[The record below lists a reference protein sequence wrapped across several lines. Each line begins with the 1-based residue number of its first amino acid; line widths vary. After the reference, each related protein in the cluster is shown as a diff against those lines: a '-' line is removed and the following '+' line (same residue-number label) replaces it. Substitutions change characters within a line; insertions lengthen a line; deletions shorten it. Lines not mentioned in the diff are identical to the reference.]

1 MHSSTTQNPVAADRG
16 GPADH
21 GAPIAA
27 RPPAIAVQGL
37 HKSFSGK
44 DGRIHAVNGV
54 DLTIGHGEIVAFL
67 GPNGAG
73 KTTTLDIALGLVPP
87 DAGSV
92 SVMGLTP
99 REAVLAGKVSALL
112 QTGGLLR
119 DLTVAETVRY
129 VASTFTAPR
138 PVQEVLDRAGL
149 NELANRKVSKCSGG
163 EQQRLRFALA
173 LLPDPELLILDEPTA
188 GMDVTARREFWD
200 TMRTEARAGR
210 SVVFATHYLEEAE
223 NFAERI
229 VMISGG
235 KIVADGATSE
245 IRERNSGRT
254 LSVDLPEHGAQDL
267 LDDIAALDVITDVR
281 RNGRR
286 AYLRASNTDAAALAL
301 LSEVGA
307 SGLEIASANLESAFV
322 ALTGTAPVEQS
333 ETDHEEDR

>member
-1 MHSSTTQNPVAADRG
+1 MHPSTTQNAVVADHG
-16 GPADH
+16 TPADH
-21 GAPIAA
+21 GAALAP
-27 RPPAIAVQGL
+27 RPPAIAVRGL
-37 HKSFSGK
+37 RKSFPGR
-44 DGRIHAVNGV
+44 DGRIHAVDGV

-73 KTTTLDIALGLVPP
+73 KTSTLDIVLGLVPP

-92 SVMGLTP
+92 AVMGLAP

-138 PVQEVLDRAGL
+138 PVQEVLERAGL

-235 KIVADGATSE
+235 KIVADGPTSE

-254 LSVDLPEHGAQDL
+254 LSVDLPEHGAQDV
-267 LDDIAALDVITDVR
+267 LDDIVALDVITDVR

-286 AYLRASNTDAAALAL
+286 AYMRATDTDAAALAL

-333 ETDHEEDR
+333 ETNHEEHR